1 MYIDSSFYNKLSQLH
16 NVKFDWQTNN
26 CGMFVGKMLQFMY
39 GKDFLSEY
47 VDKCLDEKT
56 SWKLIYQKGGWHNI
70 LVNAGFTKRTDNAI
84 YVGDVVISDNNA
96 IGIYDGSK
104 GLFAGGA
111 FRDRN
116 KITSVYYYTE
126 K

>member
-1 MYIDSSFYNKLSQLH
+1 MYIDSSFYSKLSELH

-39 GKDFLSEY
+39 GKDFLSDY
-47 VDKCLDEKT
+47 VGKCLDEKT

-70 LVNAGFTKRTDNAI
+70 LTNAGFTKRTDNAI
-84 YVGDVVISDNNA
+84 YVGDVVISDINA

-104 GLFAGGA
+104 ALFAGGA

>member
-1 MYIDSSFYNKLSQLH
+1 MYIDSTFYTKLSELH
-16 NVKFDWQTNN
+16 KEKFDWSKNN
-26 CGMFVGKMLQFMY
+26 CGFFVGKMLKHMY

-47 VDKCLDEKT
+47 IDKCVDEKA
-56 SWKLIYQKGGWHNI
+56 SWRLIFQKGGWHGV
-70 LVNAGFTKRTDNAI
+70 LSSAGFSKREDNAI
-84 YVGDVVISDNNA
+84 YVGDVVIAENA
-96 IGIYDGSK
+96 IGIFDGNK
-104 GLFAGGA
+104 ALFAGGA